1 MSSVPPLEPARW
13 RALSPYLD
21 QALDMSRE
29 DRAAWLAGICASDP
43 TLGADLE
50 RLLAEH
56 DHLQR
61 SRFLEP
67 AVPPSR
73 RSTEPR

>member
-1 MSSVPPLEPARW
+1 MSSAPPLDPARW

-21 QALDMSRE
+21 EALEMSRE
-29 DRAAWLAGICASDP
+29 HRAAWLAHICASDP
-43 TLGADLE
+43 ALGADLA
-50 RLLAEH
+50 RLLVEH
-56 DHLQR
+56 DHLQQ

-67 AVPPSR
+67 AVPPSD

>member
-1 MSSVPPLEPARW
+1 MKFVPPLDPARW

-21 QALDMSRE
+21 QALEMSRE
-29 DRAAWLAGICASDP
+29 DRAAWLAHICASDP
-43 TLGADLE
+43 ALGADLE

-67 AVPPSR
+67 AVPPPDG
-73 RSTEPR
+73 STEPR